1 MFWEYGN
8 YKFNCNLKPPTL
20 RKFNDWKKEFLN
32 LPNVKKYNVWL
43 TGGFLEN
50 WKTKDVDIIL
60 TGKVSYKELQKLL
73 IDGISLGIKKYNMFV
88 DLQYC
93 NIEPSFF
100 GKGKVFK
107 IMVGNK
113 IIQDGR
119 LITDWTNSKKIS
131 DNLYSRVTEYPKEK
145 QLNRNYKS
153 EPILLQMR
161 AES

>member
-1 MFWEYGN
+1 MIWEYGN
-8 YKFNCNLKPPTL
+8 YKFECELKPPTL

-32 LPNVKKYNVWL
+32 LPNVRKYNVWL

-93 NIEPSFF
+93 NI
-100 GKGKVFK
+100 
-107 IMVGNK
+107 
-113 IIQDGR
+113 
-119 LITDWTNSKKIS
+119 
-131 DNLYSRVTEYPKEK
+131 VT
-145 QLNRNYKS
+145 
-153 EPILLQMR
+153 
-161 AES
+161 

>member
-1 MFWEYGN
+1 MIWEYGN
-8 YKFNCNLKPPTL
+8 YKFECELKPPTL
-20 RKFNDWKKEFLN
+20 YKFNDWKKEFLN
-32 LPNVKKYNVWL
+32 LLNVKKYNVWL

-50 WKTKDVDIIL
+50 WKTKDIDIIL

-73 IDGISLGIKKYNMFV
+73 IDGISLGVKKYNMFV

-107 IMVGNK
+107 IMAGNK

-119 LITDWTNSKKIS
+119 LITDWLDSKKIS
-131 DNLYSRVTEYPKEK
+131 DNLYSRITEYPREK

-153 EPILLQMR
+153 KPILLQMR

>member
-1 MFWEYGN
+1 MIWEYGN
-8 YKFNCNLKPPTL
+8 YKFDCNLKSPTL

-60 TGKVSYKELQKLL
+60 TGKVNYKELQKLL

-107 IMVGNK
+107 IMTGNK

-119 LITDWTNSKKIS
+119 LITDWLDSKKIS

-153 EPILLQMR
+153 KPILLQMR

>member
-1 MFWEYGN
+1 MIWEYGN
-8 YKFNCNLKPPTL
+8 YKFKCELKPPTL
-20 RKFNDWKKEFLN
+20 YKFNDWKKEFLN
-32 LPNVKKYNVWL
+32 LLNVKKYNVWL

-73 IDGISLGIKKYNMFV
+73 IDGISLGVKKYNMFV

-107 IMVGNK
+107 IMAGNK

-119 LITDWTNSKKIS
+119 LITDWLNSKKIS

-153 EPILLQMR
+153 KPILLQMR